1 MIEGKQEQMTL
12 HCYDYETNLQKNI
25 FDECAIIA

>member
-1 MIEGKQEQMTL
+1 MTEGKQEQMTL

-25 FDECAIIA
+25 FDEWAIIA